1 MNSASL
7 TYGAGPG
14 STITLTAETI
24 RVRDA
29 IIEKFADKSLAELNS
44 FIETAL
50 ASENDDNKRLGILA
64 ARVYILRMRMQNIS
78 SFNRDPSQKTVSE
91 LTPADM
97 LKAPQ
102 AEGEAAEEGGQSEA
116 TEDMFEE
123 WNELTVIES
132 GEINGVRIP
141 KGVTIT
147 VGIEDAR
154 RLIETKKAVFA
165 KTLSDEAAE
174 ARSPTP
180 EQIEPEQNTPEQNTP
195 EQNTPEQNTPEQIE
209 PEQIEPAI
217 EIDTPGVE
225 EGISSDTPEDADTAS
240 EAGDDISGNLGEPV
254 LASNS
259 DIEQAMAELAEG
271 EELDLTAP
279 PESDKDKN

>member
-1 MNSASL
+1 
-7 TYGAGPG
+7 
-14 STITLTAETI
+14 
-24 RVRDA
+24 
-29 IIEKFADKSLAELNS
+29 
-44 FIETAL
+44 
-50 ASENDDNKRLGILA
+50 
-64 ARVYILRMRMQNIS
+64 
-78 SFNRDPSQKTVSE
+78 
-91 LTPADM
+91 M

-180 EQIEPEQNTPEQNTP
+180 EQIEPEQNTPEQ
-195 EQNTPEQNTPEQIE
+195 IE

>member
-1 MNSASL
+1 MKSASL

-14 STITLTAETI
+14 STITLSAETI

-29 IIEKFADKSLAELNS
+29 IIEKFSDKSLAELNS
-44 FIETAL
+44 FIATAL
-50 ASENDDNKRLGILA
+50 AAEKDDNKRLGILA

-78 SFNRDPSQKTVSE
+78 SFNRDPSQKAISE

-102 AEGEAAEEGGQSEA
+102 TEGKNAGEDGESEIP
-116 TEDMFEE
+116 EDMYEE
-123 WNELTVIES
+123 WNELKVVES

-154 RLIETKKAVFA
+154 RLIETKKAIFA
-165 KTLSDEAAE
+165 KSLSDETDEVSPPIAA
-174 ARSPTP
+174 
-180 EQIEPEQNTPEQNTP
+180 PEQNTAEQS
-195 EQNTPEQNTPEQIE
+195 E
-209 PEQIEPAI
+209 PVAEMEMPSLEKDENPATLDNV
-217 EIDTPGVE
+217 DTPNEAV
-225 EGISSDTPEDADTAS
+225 ADSTS
-240 EAGDDISGNLGEPV
+240 NLGEPV

-279 PESDKDKN
+279 PQSDKDNH